1 MLYIYRDS
9 RVVGNDKCFIDMCES
24 WSYVERGESFV
35 PFLAA
40 VATKFDKLG
49 AESREVR
56 STLPAILRHEN
67 ERKKSAKT
75 NLG

>member
-1 MLYIYRDS
+1 
-9 RVVGNDKCFIDMCES
+9 MCES
-24 WSYVERGESFV
+24 WSYVERGESCV

-67 ERKKSAKT
+67 EREKSAKT
-75 NLG
+75 NLR